1 MKPIEHVD
9 YVDLPGGLC
18 GGKFPT
24 STSPTLSDLCLRNPW
39 MHVCSLQKHML
50 EHFGKPCLD
59 AYIVCSPRRFVSSLL
74 HSWSSHSQLASLAS
88 GDQQSIQQQSSRY
101 SGCLASD
108 SQIFSSCSDWEEP
121 HVWSIMKSSLN
132 WFYWTKQHE
141 TTWNKTSKNIKS
153 TMQNDALRCSL
164 SHFRYSEAMFIKK
177 SSWSTWLGILSAKP
191 GSAAVRHRHRRDDV
205 TLDVIFVWFWIG
217 SVWIHWDF
225 EFDIFRIL
233 LILSG
238 RKYGIDSFAHYRM
251 KVRNPDTILKDRD
264 GVAMWECGD
273 IKWNRTMWGTV
284 GNVFLIFMYSI
295 IFLYY
300 IL

>member
-1 MKPIEHVD
+1 
-9 YVDLPGGLC
+9 
-18 GGKFPT
+18 
-24 STSPTLSDLCLRNPW
+24 
-39 MHVCSLQKHML
+39 ML

-205 TLDVIFVWFWIG
+205 TLDAIFVWFGLVRYGFTETLNLI
-217 SVWIHWDF
+217 SF
-225 EFDIFRIL
+225 EFFWYFLAGSMESIPL
-233 LILSG
+233 L
-238 RKYGIDSFAHYRM
+238 
-251 KVRNPDTILKDRD
+251 TIAWKC
-264 GVAMWECGD
+264 AIQIPSW
-273 IKWNRTMWGTV
+273 RTGMGWQC
-284 GNVFLIFMYSI
+284 GNVAT
-295 IFLYY
+295 
-300 IL
+300 